1 MKKNLISGIFAALVL
16 LFTASLTSCGY
27 TLSNSGPLPGNVS
40 RISVTM
46 FENESFETGAESIF
60 TSALIRELLQK
71 SDAMVVDRDKAEAVI
86 TGTVRSITVGALT
99 RTVDDA
105 VVERQVSAVIDL
117 DMVDLNGEVIWTVR
131 SFSLNE
137 VFTAKSDNVLNEAGK
152 REAIEKIA
160 ARISERIIDQMRD
173 RF

>member
-1 MKKNLISGIFAALVL
+1 MKKSFISGTITASVLLLIL
-16 LFTASLTSCGY
+16 LFTGCGY

-46 FENESFETGAESIF
+46 FENHSFETGAESIF
-60 TSALIRELLQK
+60 TSALIKELLQK
-71 SDAMVVDRDKAEAVI
+71 SDAMVVDRKRAEAII

-99 RTVDDA
+99 RTADDT
-105 VVERQVSAVIDL
+105 VLERQVSAVIDL
-117 DMVDLNGEVIWTVR
+117 DMVNLNGEVIWTVR
-131 SFSLNE
+131 NFSSNE
-137 VFTAKSDNVLNEAGK
+137 VFTAMSDNALDEAGK

-160 ARISERIIDQMRD
+160 DRISERIVDRMRD

>member
-1 MKKNLISGIFAALVL
+1 MKKSLISGTLAALVL
-16 LFTASLTSCGY
+16 LLTGCGY
-27 TLSNSGPLPGNVS
+27 TFSNSGPLPGNVS
-40 RISVTM
+40 RISVVM
-46 FENESFETGAESIF
+46 FENLSFETGAESIF
-60 TSALIRELLQK
+60 TSALIRELVQK

-99 RTVDDA
+99 RSADDA

-117 DMVDLNGEVIWTVR
+117 DMVDSSGEAIWSVR
-131 SFSLNE
+131 SFSLSE
-137 VFTAKSDNVLNEAGK
+137 AFTARSDNALDEAGK

-160 ARISERIIDQMRD
+160 ARISERIVDRMRD